1 MNRRNMLRRTLGA
14 TAAIAVAPLISR
26 SAFRVSAQS
35 DKKYSNRVIELVR
48 RSPVI
53 DMLNP
58 FSMPSLFRI
67 TKRNWFHDPT
77 TFTSEDLRRFT
88 EGGYTVLHV
97 GGGAQTQED
106 VLKFHTLW
114 NGFIAHHS
122 DSFMRVDAPQHL
134 VSVKSRG
141 KIGIILGVQDSA
153 HFHTL
158 ADVNEFYSF
167 GQRVSQL
174 TYNARN
180 LLGSGCTERRD
191 DGLSDFGVSVVER
204 MNQLGM
210 AVDVSHC
217 GERTTLDAL
226 EVSRQPV
233 LFTHSNCRA
242 LVPKQPRC
250 KTDEAIKKM
259 AAKSGVMGITGMRM
273 FVRDSEPTTIEHMLD
288 HYDHVARLVGVE
300 HVGIGSDTDLD
311 GYDALPPEFQT
322 RLRAAY
328 KSSIG
333 FREKTDIDGANH
345 YMRTF
350 DLAEGLLRRGYG
362 EGDIELILGGNFQ
375 RVLGAVWSVRESASQ
390 LGGS

>member
-1 MNRRNMLRRTLGA
+1 MNRRNMLQRSLGA
-14 TAAIAVAPLISR
+14 AAAIAAAPLINR
-26 SAFRVSAQS
+26 GRFQLLAQS
-35 DKKYSNRVIELVR
+35 DKKYSSRAVELVR
-48 RSPVI
+48 RSTVI

-67 TKRNWFHDPT
+67 TKRNWFLDPA
-77 TFTSEDLRRFT
+77 TFTSKDLQRFK

-106 VLKFHTLW
+106 VLKFHTWW

-122 DSFMRVDAPQHL
+122 DSFMRVDSPRHL
-134 VSVKSRG
+134 ASVKGSG

-153 HFHTL
+153 HFYKL
-158 ADVNEFYSF
+158 DDVNEFYSF

-180 LLGSGCTERRD
+180 LLGNGCAERRD
-191 DGLSDFGVSVVER
+191 GGLSDFGVSVVER

-210 AVDVSHC
+210 VVDVSHC
-217 GERTTLDAL
+217 GDRTTLDAL
-226 EVSRQPV
+226 EVSKQPV

-242 LVPKQPRC
+242 LVPNQPRC

-259 AAKSGVMGITGMRM
+259 AAKGGVMGITGMRM
-273 FVRDSEPTTIEHMLD
+273 FVRDTEPTTIEHMLD
-288 HYDHVARLVGVE
+288 HYDHVARWVGVE

-311 GYDALPPEFQT
+311 GYDSLPAEFQT

-333 FREKTDIDGANH
+333 FRKKTDIDGVDH
-345 YMRTF
+345 HMRTF
-350 DLAEGLLRRGYG
+350 DLAEGLVRRGYSDH
-362 EGDIELILGGNFQ
+362 DIELILGGNFQ
-375 RVLGAVWSVRESASQ
+375 RVLSAVWAAREAAPQ
-390 LGGS
+390 AGGS